1 MALKRKSGR
10 LSRLK
15 YNNSQVSPTLQES
28 LKQGIIEFETGNYQ
42 SAAEHLSNAIAL
54 DPFNVDLLET
64 LGYSYLQT
72 GKFEESISV
81 FSDIIRL
88 DPGNESALKQLAN
101 ASFQAEDWKGA
112 EQAFRELIKKQPS
125 DSESL
130 NDLGV
135 LLHRRGNL
143 DEAKS
148 LFLQSL
154 ESNADN
160 VDATHNLGLIHMES
174 GDYEEAV
181 KNFVILK
188 SQFPDD
194 IQIRKLLTE
203 SLLQNGKADEA
214 LVEVKKI
221 IDSNFEDSESL
232 YFLGKA
238 YYCVDNL
245 DLALDAFTQS
255 LEINP
260 DNLLAKES
268 LATTLL
274 KSGKADEALS
284 IWESILHLPEREKK
298 VSTTVISRLTGWDK
312 ISEFKI
318 IHPTINNKNNGVNHK
333 TAEISIV
340 IPVFQEEEN
349 IELLTK
355 ELQEVMKEVSENYE
369 IIFIDDGSKDGTFDV
384 LSRMRKNDSR
394 IKVLRFRKNYG
405 QTAALSAGFNY
416 AVGDVV
422 VTLDGDLQ
430 NDPADIPRMIEKLAE
445 GYDMVSGWRLHRK
458 DKLLTRR
465 IPSIIANKI
474 IGKITGTKLH
484 DYGCALKVYKKGVIK
499 NIKLYGEMH
508 RFIPAIVSWLGA
520 EIAEMPVNHRPRT
533 RGTTKYD
540 LTRTWRVIL
549 DLINVKFLLSYITR
563 PLQYFGKIGLIFI
576 FLSMAVIVGV
586 MTAKIAYGVNISST
600 LMFSTVVFMALMGIQ
615 FITMGLMAEIVIR
628 TYHESQDKP
637 IYVIREVLD

>member
-1 MALKRKSGR
+1 MAVRRKSGR

-15 YNNSQVSPTLQES
+15 YKNPQDSLSLQES
-28 LKQGIIEFETGNYQ
+28 LQQGIKEFEIGNYK
-42 SAAEHLSNAIAL
+42 SAAEYLSKAIAL
-54 DPFNVDLLET
+54 DPFNVDLLES
-64 LGYSYLQT
+64 LGYSYLQS
-72 GKFEESISV
+72 GKIEESISV
-81 FSDIIRL
+81 FSDIVRL
-88 DPGNESALKQLAN
+88 DPESKSAFKHLAK

-112 EQAFRELIKKQPS
+112 EQALREYIKKEPS

-135 LLHRRGNL
+135 ILHLRGNL
-143 DEAKS
+143 DEAES
-148 LFLQSL
+148 MFIHSL

-160 VDATHNLGLIHMES
+160 VDATYNLGLIHMES
-174 GDYEEAV
+174 GKYKEAV

-188 SQFPDD
+188 CQFPDD

-203 SLLQNGKADEA
+203 SLLQDGSADEA
-214 LVEVKKI
+214 LKEVKQI
-221 IDSNFEDSESL
+221 IDSDYGDSESH

-238 YYCVDNL
+238 YYCVNNL
-245 DLALDAFTQS
+245 DLALSAFTKS

-260 DNLLAKES
+260 DYHLAKES

-274 KSGKADEALS
+274 KSGKAKEALS
-284 IWESILHLPEREKK
+284 IWESILHLPERVKNVK
-298 VSTTVISRLTGWDK
+298 TNAIPRLTGWDK
-312 ISEFKI
+312 IGEFKMI
-318 IHPTINNKNNGVNHK
+318 NPTTDNKNNGFNQK

-340 IPVFQEEEN
+340 IPVFHEEEN
-349 IELLTK
+349 IEHLTT
-355 ELQEVMKEVSENYE
+355 ELQDVMKGVSESYE
-369 IIFIDDGSKDGTFDV
+369 IIFIDDGSKDGTFAV
-384 LSRMRKNDSR
+384 LSRMKRNDDR

-416 AVGDVV
+416 AVGDIV

-430 NDPADIPRMIEKLAE
+430 NDPADIPRMIEKLSE

-465 IPSIIANKI
+465 IPSIIANKL
-474 IGKITGTKLH
+474 IGKITGTELH
-484 DYGCALKVYKKGVIK
+484 DYGCALKVYKKGIIK

-508 RFIPAIVSWLGA
+508 RFIPAVVSWLGA
-520 EIAEMPVNHRPRT
+520 EIAELPVNHRPRIK
-533 RGTTKYD
+533 GTTKYD

-576 FLSMAVIVGV
+576 VLSMVVIAGT
-586 MTAKIAYGVNISST
+586 MTVRFAYGIEISST
-600 LMFSTVVFMALMGIQ
+600 AMFSTAVFMALMGIQ

-628 TYHESQDKP
+628 TYHESQEKP